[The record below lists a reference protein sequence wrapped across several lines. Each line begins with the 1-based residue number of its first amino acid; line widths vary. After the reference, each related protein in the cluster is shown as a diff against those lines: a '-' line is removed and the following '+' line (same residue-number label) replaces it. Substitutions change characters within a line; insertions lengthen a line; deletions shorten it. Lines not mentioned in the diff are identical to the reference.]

1 MSHRPSIPLA
11 LLSLCLWTAPAQG
24 ALPSLEGFPTL
35 ALNRETATGNDSRSG
50 SGPQMLQQGR
60 GFYQA
65 QRYQEAVEAWQ
76 QAAREFDRQENRP
89 QQALALSYL
98 SLGYQQLGQM
108 GLAHEVNE
116 RIGDLLSANP
126 IASPG
131 RLAQILNIRGHLF
144 LTSGQPQR
152 AFDIWQQA
160 SDAYQQADD
169 AEGAIASQ
177 INEAQALQAL
187 GLYARSRSRLETVAS
202 TLEDHPDSLIKALGF
217 QSLGNTFLAI
227 GQLQEAREVLERSL
241 QIAEPLGDEAT
252 LASIYVSLG
261 NTISSLVQRAQNT
274 QDLETLARER
284 QAGLQAYQRAAS
296 LASSPILQ
304 LEAQL
309 NQLTLLG
316 ENDRPSEEE
325 TSAPSDPQEIARLQT
340 AIAHQLSQIPPSRRS
355 IYARVRFARHLMS
368 AGENSRQVA
377 EVLATA
383 VQQAREIGDRRA
395 ESHALG
401 NLGTLYETTQ
411 QWPMAET
418 LTREAI
424 VLAQSIDAGDIAYRW
439 HWQLG
444 RLLKAQGQTEAA
456 QDAYQIALT
465 TLQSIR
471 SDLVAMNPEV
481 QYDFRETVEPV
492 YREYVDLLLSDSNP
506 SQKNL
511 QQAREA
517 IEDLQLAELDNF
529 FRDACLDTTPVSV
542 EDIDPNA
549 AILYSIILPDRLTTI
564 VSLPGEPLQFY
575 ETAVP
580 QAEIDDKLR
589 NFRSDIGRVSTSLS
603 EVLQQSQQ
611 LYDWVIR
618 PLEAVLEDSDVETLT
633 FVLDGLLRNIPI
645 AALHDGEHYLIER
658 YRVALTPG
666 MQLLETGERSRDRL
680 TALAAGLSEARHGF
694 SALIHVPGELQKIAD
709 QVNPSRQLLNTGFT
723 RTSLAEEIRNFPSPI
738 IHIATHGQFSS
749 QAENT
754 FILAYDTPVNVR
766 ELETLLRQRGEDG
779 ESEVLE
785 LLVLSA
791 CETATGD
798 DRATLGLAG
807 VAVRAGARSTLA
819 TLWQVDDA
827 ATSLFMSVFY
837 QHLGIPGTTK
847 AEALRQAQ
855 LSLLAHDD
863 YLLPYFWSAYILVG
877 NWM

>member
-1 MSHRPSIPLA
+1 MAHRTCVPLV
-11 LLSLCLWTAPAQG
+11 LLSFCLGLAPAQG
-24 ALPSLEGFPTL
+24 VVPALDGSEGMARDSQPV
-35 ALNRETATGNDSRSG
+35 TASTSG
-50 SGPQMLQQGR
+50 QRFLQEGQQ
-60 GFYQA
+60 FYQG

-76 QAAREFDRQENRP
+76 QAAREFDRQGNPP
-89 QQALALSYL
+89 QEALALSYL
-98 SLGYQQLGQM
+98 SLGYQQLGELR
-108 GLAHEVNE
+108 LAHQVDESIQE
-116 RIGDLLSANP
+116 LLRANP
-126 IASPG
+126 ITSLA
-131 RLAQILNIRGHLF
+131 RLAQILNIRGHLY
-144 LTSGQPQR
+144 LASGQPQR
-152 AFDIWQQA
+152 AFDIWQEA
-160 SDAYQQADD
+160 SHSYQQAEDT
-169 AEGAIASQ
+169 EGAIASQ

-187 GLYARSRSRLETVAS
+187 GLYARSRRRLETVAS

-227 GQLQEAREVLERSL
+227 GQLQEARDVLERSL
-241 QIAEPLGDEAT
+241 QIAEPLGDDST
-252 LASIYVSLG
+252 LASIYISLG
-261 NTISSLVQRAQNT
+261 NTISSLVQRARNT
-274 QDLETLARER
+274 QDFDSLAQER
-284 QAGLQAYQRAAS
+284 QAGLQAYERAAS
-296 LASSPILQ
+296 LASSPILR

-309 NQLTLLG
+309 NQLTLLTD
-316 ENDRPSEEE
+316 NDRPSEPDSL
-325 TSAPSDPQEIARLQT
+325 TPPDPQEIAGLQT
-340 AIAHQLSQIPPSRRS
+340 AIAHQLSQLPPSRRS
-355 IYARVRFARHLMS
+355 IYAQVRFARHLIS
-368 AGENSRQVA
+368 SGNNPREVG
-377 EVLATA
+377 EVLAKA

-401 NLGTLYETTQ
+401 NLGNLYETNQ
-411 QWPMAET
+411 QWQIAET
-418 LTREAI
+418 LTREAV

-444 RLLKAQGQTEAA
+444 RLLNAQGQTEAA

-492 YREYVDLLLSDSNP
+492 YREYVDLLLSDANP
-506 SQKNL
+506 SQTNL
-511 QQAREA
+511 QKAREA

-549 AILYSIILPDRLTTI
+549 AVLYSIILPDRLTTI
-564 VSLPGEPLQFY
+564 LSLPGEPLQFY
-575 ETAVP
+575 ETAVA
-580 QAEIDDKLR
+580 QGEINEKLR
-589 NFRSDIGRVSTSLS
+589 QFRQKVGRSTA
-603 EVLQQSQQ
+603 VLPELLNQSQQ
-611 LYDWVIR
+611 LYDWLIR
-618 PLEAVLEDSDVETLT
+618 PLEAALQGSDVETLT
-633 FVLDGLLRNIPI
+633 FILDGGLRNIPI

-658 YRVALTPG
+658 YPVALTPG
-666 MQLLETGERSRDRL
+666 MQLLETGGRSRDRL

-694 SALIHVPGELQKIAD
+694 PALIHVPREVEQIAA
-709 QVNPSRQLLNTGFT
+709 QLNPSRQLLNNSFT

-766 ELETLLRQRGEDG
+766 ELETLLRQRGENG
-779 ESEVLE
+779 ESEILE

-837 QHLGIPGTTK
+837 EHLGIPGTTK

-863 YLLPYFWSAYILVG
+863 YLLPYYWSAYILVG

>member
-1 MSHRPSIPLA
+1 
-11 LLSLCLWTAPAQG
+11 
-24 ALPSLEGFPTL
+24 
-35 ALNRETATGNDSRSG
+35 
-50 SGPQMLQQGR
+50 
-60 GFYQA
+60 
-65 QRYQEAVEAWQ
+65 
-76 QAAREFDRQENRP
+76 
-89 QQALALSYL
+89 
-98 SLGYQQLGQM
+98 
-108 GLAHEVNE
+108 
-116 RIGDLLSANP
+116 
-126 IASPG
+126 
-131 RLAQILNIRGHLF
+131 
-144 LTSGQPQR
+144 
-152 AFDIWQQA
+152 
-160 SDAYQQADD
+160 
-169 AEGAIASQ
+169 
-177 INEAQALQAL
+177 
-187 GLYARSRSRLETVAS
+187 
-202 TLEDHPDSLIKALGF
+202 
-217 QSLGNTFLAI
+217 
-227 GQLQEAREVLERSL
+227 
-241 QIAEPLGDEAT
+241 
-252 LASIYVSLG
+252 
-261 NTISSLVQRAQNT
+261 
-274 QDLETLARER
+274 
-284 QAGLQAYQRAAS
+284 
-296 LASSPILQ
+296 
-304 LEAQL
+304 
-309 NQLTLLG
+309 
-316 ENDRPSEEE
+316 
-325 TSAPSDPQEIARLQT
+325 
-340 AIAHQLSQIPPSRRS
+340 
-355 IYARVRFARHLMS
+355 
-368 AGENSRQVA
+368 QVA

-444 RLLKAQGQTEAA
+444 RLLKAQEQIEAA

>member
-1 MSHRPSIPLA
+1 MSHRTSIPL
-11 LLSLCLWTAPAQG
+11 LLFSLCLGMAPAQG
-24 ALPSLEGFPTL
+24 AVPALDGSQRAALESPTPSPHSPAQGL
-35 ALNRETATGNDSRSG
+35 
-50 SGPQMLQQGR
+50 LQQGR
-60 GFYQA
+60 GFYQG

-76 QAAREFDRQENRP
+76 QAVAEFDRHGNRP

-108 GLAHEVNE
+108 ALAHQVNDRTQE
-116 RIGDLLSANP
+116 LLAAEP
-126 IASPG
+126 ITSPA
-131 RLAQILNIRGHLF
+131 RLAQILNIRGHLY
-144 LTSGQPQR
+144 LASGQPER
-152 AFDIWQQA
+152 AFEIWQQA
-160 SDAYQQADD
+160 TQTYQQADD
-169 AEGAIASQ
+169 TEGAIASQ

-187 GLYARSRSRLETVAS
+187 GLYARSRARLETVAS
-202 TLEDHPDSLIKALGF
+202 TLEEQPDSLIKALGF

-227 GQLQEAREVLERSL
+227 GQLQEARDRLERSL
-241 QIAEPLGDEAT
+241 QIAQTLGDDAS
-252 LASIYVSLG
+252 LASIYISLG
-261 NTISSLVQRAQNT
+261 NTASSLAQRAENSLDT
-274 QDLETLARER
+274 EAFRRE
-284 QAGLQAYQRAAS
+284 QQTSWQAYERAAS
-296 LASSPILQ
+296 LAAHPILQ

-309 NQLTLLG
+309 NQLTLFD
-316 ENDRPSEEE
+316 DRPSDDE
-325 TSAPSDPQEIARLQT
+325 TLPRPSPQDLSTLKT
-340 AIAHQLSQIPPSRRS
+340 AIAHQLTQVPPSRRS
-355 IYARVRFARHLMS
+355 IYAHVRFARHLMS
-368 AGENSRQVA
+368 VGENSRDVA

-401 NLGTLYETTQ
+401 NLGALYETTR
-411 QWPMAET
+411 QWEMAET
-418 LTREAI
+418 LTREAV

-444 RLLKAQGQTEAA
+444 RLLNAQGQTEAA
-456 QDAYQIALT
+456 EDAYGVALS

-471 SDLVAMNPEV
+471 GDLVAMNPEV

-492 YREYVDLLLSDSNP
+492 YREYVDILLSDPNP

-511 QQAREA
+511 QQARGA

-542 EDIDPNA
+542 EEIDPNA
-549 AILYSIILPDRLTTI
+549 AVLYSIILPDRLTTI
-564 VSLPGEPLQFY
+564 LSLPGEPLKVY
-575 ETAVP
+575 ETAVS
-580 QAEIDDKLR
+580 QGEINDKLR
-589 NFRSDIGRVSTSLS
+589 DFRKNIGRATASLP
-603 EVLQQSQQ
+603 ELLDQSQQ

-618 PLEAVLEDSDVETLT
+618 PLDAALEDSDVETLT
-633 FVLDGLLRNIPI
+633 FVLDGLLRNIPM
-645 AALHDGEHYLIER
+645 AALHDGEQHLIER
-658 YRVALTPG
+658 YSIALTPG

-694 SALIHVPGELQKIAD
+694 SPLIHVPRELENVAD
-709 QVNPSRQLLNTGFT
+709 EVNPSRQLLNNTFT

-766 ELETLLRQRGEDG
+766 ELETLLRQRGENG
-779 ESEVLE
+779 ESNILE

-837 QHLGIPGTTK
+837 ENLGIPGTTK

-855 LSLLAHDD
+855 LSLLENDN

-877 NWM
+877 NWI